1 MDTKSKK
8 WTRNIVTKTIA
19 FILVVILFTASV
31 YTTGYLFY
39 RGVNPEVL
47 LVSDYKD
54 SNEFE
59 SEVYNSLN
67 YLYATLEGNET
78 YRDISEGVEYYI
90 SDGEK
95 IYKSSEKITPE
106 SLKKNAGA
114 YFKYVDGVFYVPE
127 NVNQNIDYYY
137 NEDPENTIYL
147 NFSKDFLEEKQTN
160 WETARDFLSPIATG
174 MAIALACVLGLVI
187 YLLVV
192 TGKKEEDEEIHLNF
206 LDRIYTEI
214 FIVGYIGIM
223 GILALVFSEIGFSS
237 SFREWK
243 EGATLLSAEVVS
255 IVLISLIAALATIT
269 TGIFILSI
277 ARRSKA
283 RMFFKGSLI
292 YKFFDR
298 IVGFGRSFFDGS
310 RFERFPL
317 TKTLH
322 ERQVTF
328 VAGSF
333 GLVALTFIFLALGAI
348 PLMIFPPIAEFV
360 LIYWYFKYN
369 KETFEDIN
377 KGFDESI
384 EEQMKAERLKVN
396 LVTNVSHDLKTP
408 LTSIIS
414 YLDLLSKED
423 LSEVSK
429 DYVNIL
435 IKKSEMLKNMV
446 ADLFDLAK
454 STSGDINLEL
464 ESLDLKKLVEQTIA
478 DMDDN
483 IVESKLQF
491 KTTLPEEALMI
502 NSDGKKLYRVVQNLI
517 DNALKYSLEGTRVF
531 IDLTKEQNRAKLTIK
546 NTASYEMNFSTEDIL
561 QRFYRGEESRTG
573 EGSGLG
579 LSIAE
584 SFTSVSGGTFDVEVD
599 GDQFKV
605 TLSFK
610 IEE

>member
-1 MDTKSKK
+1 M
-8 WTRNIVTKTIA
+8 
-19 FILVVILFTASV
+19 LF
-31 YTTGYLFY
+31 
-39 RGVNPEVL
+39 
-47 LVSDYKD
+47 
-54 SNEFE
+54 
-59 SEVYNSLN
+59 
-67 YLYATLEGNET
+67 
-78 YRDISEGVEYYI
+78 
-90 SDGEK
+90 
-95 IYKSSEKITPE
+95 
-106 SLKKNAGA
+106 
-114 YFKYVDGVFYVPE
+114 
-127 NVNQNIDYYY
+127 
-137 NEDPENTIYL
+137 
-147 NFSKDFLEEKQTN
+147 
-160 WETARDFLSPIATG
+160 
-174 MAIALACVLGLVI
+174 
-187 YLLVV
+187 
-192 TGKKEEDEEIHLNF
+192 
-206 LDRIYTEI
+206 
-214 FIVGYIGIM
+214 
-223 GILALVFSEIGFSS
+223 
-237 SFREWK
+237 
-243 EGATLLSAEVVS
+243 
-255 IVLISLIAALATIT
+255 
-269 TGIFILSI
+269 
-277 ARRSKA
+277 RS
-283 RMFFKGSLI
+283 
-292 YKFFDR
+292 
-298 IVGFGRSFFDGS
+298 
-310 RFERFPL
+310 
-317 TKTLH
+317 
-322 ERQVTF
+322 
-328 VAGSF
+328 
-333 GLVALTFIFLALGAI
+333 LVALTFIFLALGAI
-348 PLMIFPPIAEFV
+348 PLMIFPPIAEVV